1 MAKTDE
7 LAALLAS
14 SEKKFNIVAGSMND
28 VADDVQFI
36 STGNLAIDY
45 MLGGGIPLGRSV
57 ELSGF
62 PSSGK
67 TTTAL
72 QAAVWLQQVILA
84 GGDEALGIRAD
95 HCILYMDYEQAMDK
109 KYAEALGLDLNHP
122 SFLYAAPDSLE
133 DGAEFILA
141 MLETGRV
148 KFVLVDSVAAMIPNA
163 VADNDVSKS
172 LPAAAA
178 KSLAVFGKKL
188 NPILAHKNATVVFIN
203 HLMEKI
209 EMGGARRPGMP
220 PATTTPGGM
229 AMKYFASV
237 RVEFKQVKQ
246 HKGEIYDKVSG
257 TNIPAVI
264 ATDVR
269 VKSVKNKVAPPFREA
284 IVRVRFGKG
293 FDNFWTAMSV
303 LIGNKLVMYQTGH
316 YYFHKVAD
324 RGLAPEWM
332 KRATTGTQRPYIKGD
347 KSLYK
352 AADKYPEWAEGLV
365 ALAKEVLESDDYGDP
380 EDSLNVDLDT
390 GEVEEDED

>member
-1 MAKTDE
+1 MAKTDP

-14 SEKKFNIVAGSMND
+14 SDKKYNITAGSMNE
-28 VADDVQFI
+28 VADDVTFI

-72 QAAVWLQQVILA
+72 QAAVWLQKVIMA
-84 GGDEALGIRAD
+84 GGDEKLGIRAD
-95 HCILYMDYEQAMDK
+95 HRILYMDYEQAMDK
-109 KYAEALGLDLNHP
+109 KYAKALGLDLDHE
-122 SFLYAAPDSLE
+122 SFLYSAPDSLE

-141 MLETGRV
+141 ALETDMV
-148 KFVLVDSVAAMIPNA
+148 KFVIVDSVAAMIPNA
-163 VADNDVSKS
+163 VAENDVSKS

-188 NPILAHKNATVVFIN
+188 NPLLAQHNAIVIFIN

-220 PATTTPGGM
+220 TPTTTPGGM

-237 RVEFKQVKQ
+237 RVEYKQMKQ
-246 HKGEIYDKVSG
+246 HKGTIYDKVSG
-257 TNIPAVI
+257 TDVPAVVS
-264 ATDVR
+264 TDVR

-303 LIGNKLVMYQTGH
+303 LIGNKLVMYQGGH
-316 YYFHKVAD
+316 WYFHKVED
-324 RGLAPEWM
+324 KGLAPEWM
-332 KRATTGTQRPYIKGD
+332 KRAATGTQRPYIKGE
-347 KSLYK
+347 KTLFK
-352 AADKYPEWAEGLV
+352 MADKHPEWVEGLV
-365 ALAKEVLESDDYGDP
+365 ALAKEVLESEDYDDP
-380 EDSLNVDLDT
+380 EDVFDVDSDT
-390 GEVEEDED
+390 GEVEDED

>member
-1 MAKTDE
+1 MAKTDA

-14 SEKKFNIVAGSMND
+14 SEKKFNIVAGSMDDIATD
-28 VADDVQFI
+28 VTFI

-72 QAAVWLQQVILA
+72 QAAVWLQKVILA
-84 GGDEALGIRAD
+84 GGDETLGIRPD
-95 HCILYMDYEQAMDK
+95 HRILYMDYEQAMDK
-109 KYAEALGLDLNHP
+109 EYAEKLGLDTHHE
-122 SFLYAAPDSLE
+122 SFLYSAPDSLE

-141 MLETGRV
+141 VLETGMV

-188 NPILAHKNATVVFIN
+188 NPILAHNNATVVFIN

-220 PATTTPGGM
+220 AATTTPGGM

-237 RVEFKQVKQ
+237 RVEFKQMKQ

-257 TNIPAVI
+257 TNIPAVV

-324 RGLAPEWM
+324 KGLAPEWM

-347 KSLYK
+347 KNLYK

-365 ALAKEVLESDDYGDP
+365 ALAKEVLESDEYGDP

>member
-1 MAKTDE
+1 MAKTDA
-7 LAALLAS
+7 LAALLAT
-14 SEKKFNIVAGSMND
+14 SEKKFNIVAGYMDDIASD
-28 VADDVQFI
+28 VTFI

-72 QAAVWLQQVILA
+72 QAAVWLQRIIMA
-84 GGDEALGIRAD
+84 GGDESLGIRPD
-95 HCILYMDYEQAMDK
+95 HRILYMDYEQAMDK
-109 KYAEALGLDLNHP
+109 EYAEMLGLDTHHE
-122 SFLYAAPDSLE
+122 SFLYSAPDSLE

-141 MLETGRV
+141 TLDTGMI
-148 KFVLVDSVAAMIPNA
+148 KFVIVDSVAAMIPNA
-163 VADNDVSKS
+163 VAENDVSKS

-188 NPILAHKNATVVFIN
+188 NPLLAHNNATVVFIN

-209 EMGGARRPGMP
+209 EMGGRRPGMP
-220 PATTTPGGM
+220 AATTTPGGM

-237 RVEFKQVKQ
+237 RVEYKQMKQ

-257 TNIPAVI
+257 TNIPAVT

-293 FDNFWTAMSV
+293 FDNFWTAISI
-303 LIGNKLVMYQTGH
+303 LIGNKLVMYQSGH

-347 KSLYK
+347 KSLFK
-352 AADKYPEWAEGLV
+352 AADKYPEWVDGLV
-365 ALAKEVLESDDYGDP
+365 ELAKEVLESDDYGDP
-380 EDSLNVDLDT
+380 EDSLTVDLDT
-390 GEVEEDED
+390 GVVEDED